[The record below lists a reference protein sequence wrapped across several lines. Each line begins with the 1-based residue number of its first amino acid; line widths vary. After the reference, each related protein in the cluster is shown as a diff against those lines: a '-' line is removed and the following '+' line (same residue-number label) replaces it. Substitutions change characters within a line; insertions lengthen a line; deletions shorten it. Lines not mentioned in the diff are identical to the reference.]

1 MTFLQTYRG
10 HLFYKYVMIFI
21 ALVSGSLLTSGVVEI
36 YFSYQE
42 TRVALA
48 RIQWEEAENAALK
61 IRQFLKDIERQMVWT
76 LQPLGAHGVPFEQ
89 RRDDFYKLLR
99 QVSAITELSYLD
111 ASGKEQ
117 LRFSRLATNVLGSG
131 VDASRE
137 AKFHEARSRQ
147 THFSAVYFRNE
158 YEPYMTM
165 AVAERGPDGGVTVA
179 EVDLRLILD
188 VVARLRVGDAGYAY
202 VVDARGRLIVHPD
215 ISLVLQKTDLSSLS
229 HIQAALAGPAL
240 PVEERQEAT
249 IARDLHGRQVLT
261 AYEVIDP
268 PGWYVFVEQPLER
281 AFAPLYASV
290 WRTALL
296 LLVSLG
302 IAVLVSLALARK
314 MVIPIQALQAGVA
327 RVAAGHL
334 DVVIPLAAP
343 DELGLLATSFN
354 QMAASLKENQA
365 ALARYTADL
374 EAQVAVRT
382 RELQASNAQLKEL
395 DHLKSEFVSH
405 VSHELRTPLTSVKGY
420 VDYLLEGI
428 AGESSALQ
436 RDFLTRVKGNADR
449 LLRLI
454 TDLLDLARIE
464 AGQMVLYPERLS
476 VCEIAT
482 EVLETLRPL
491 AVEQDIELGIAGAEA
506 GDLVRADRDRL
517 YQVLL
522 NLTHNAVKFTPPGGT
537 VRVRIE
543 ARPAQEVA
551 ITVEDTGV
559 GIPAEDAERIFAMF
573 HQAHSASTS
582 PGGSGLGLTIAKKLV
597 ELQGDGLGPESA
609 WTGQCLRL
617 CAACS
622 RSRRWSDE
630 EAFSGGR

>member
-1 MTFLQTYRG
+1 MTFLRTYRG
-10 HLFYKYVMIFI
+10 HLFYKYAVIFV
-21 ALVSGSLLTSGVVEI
+21 ALVSGVLLTSGLVEI

-42 TRVALA
+42 TRTALA

-76 LQPLGAHGVPFEQ
+76 LQPLGVHGVPLEQ

-99 QVSAITELSYLD
+99 QVSAIVELRYLD
-111 ASGKEQ
+111 AAGKEQ
-117 LRFSRLATNVLGSG
+117 LRLSRLSRNVLGSG
-131 VDASRE
+131 ADASRE
-137 AKFHEARSRQ
+137 APFLEAKSRQ
-147 THFSAVYFRNE
+147 TYFSAVYFRNE
-158 YEPYMTM
+158 YEPCMTM
-165 AVAERGPDGGVTVA
+165 AVAERWPDGGVTVA

-188 VVARLRVGDAGYAY
+188 VVSRIRVGDAGYAY
-202 VVDARGRLIVHPD
+202 AVDARGRLIVHPD
-215 ISLVLQKTDLSSLS
+215 ISLVLQQTELSSLT
-229 HIQAALAGPAL
+229 HVQAVLVGPTS
-240 PVEERQEAT
+240 VGEERQEAT

-261 AYEVIDP
+261 THEVIDP
-268 PGWYVFVEQPLER
+268 PGWHVFVEQPLER
-281 AFAPLYASV
+281 AFAPLYASM

-296 LLVSLG
+296 LLVSLV
-302 IAVLVSLALARK
+302 IAILVSLALARK

-334 DVVIPLAAP
+334 DVVISPTAP

-354 QMAASLKENQA
+354 QMAASLQENRA

-374 EAQVAVRT
+374 ESQVAVRT
-382 RELQASNAQLKEL
+382 HELQASNAQLKAL

-428 AGESSALQ
+428 AGELSPLQ

-464 AGQMVLYPERLS
+464 AGQMVLYLERLS
-476 VCEIAT
+476 VCELAT

-491 AVEQDIELGIAGAEA
+491 AVDKGVELTIAGAEA

-522 NLTHNAVKFTPPGGT
+522 NLAHNAVKFTPPGGI
-537 VRVRIE
+537 VRVRVE
-543 ARPAQEVA
+543 AQPAGEVL
-551 ITVEDTGV
+551 TMVQDTGE
-559 GIPAEDAERIFAMF
+559 GIPAEDMERIFTMF
-573 HQAHSASTS
+573 HQAHPASTS

-597 ELQGDGLGPESA
+597 ELQGGRMWVTSEP
-609 WTGQCLRL
+609 GQGSIFGFALP
-617 CAACS
+617 AA
-622 RSRRWSDE
+622 
-630 EAFSGGR
+630 EAGR

>member
-1 MTFLQTYRG
+1 MTFLQTYRRR
-10 HLFYKYVMIFI
+10 LFYKYVVIFVT
-21 ALVSGSLLTSGVVEI
+21 LVSGVLLTSGLVEI

-42 TRVALA
+42 TRTALT

-61 IRQFLKDIERQMVWT
+61 IRQFLKDIERQMAWT
-76 LQPLGAHGVPFEQ
+76 LQPLGAQGVPLDQ
-89 RRDDFYKLLR
+89 RRDDYYKLLR

-111 ASGKEQ
+111 ASGQEQ
-117 LRFSRLATNVLGSG
+117 LRFSRLSRNVVGSG

-137 AKFHEARSRQ
+137 TKFLEAKSRQ
-147 THFSAVYFRNE
+147 TYFSAVYFRNE
-158 YEPYMTM
+158 YEPYMTI
-165 AVAERGPDGGVTVA
+165 AAAEREPDGGVTVA

-188 VVARLRVGDAGYAY
+188 VVLRIRVGNAGYAY
-202 VVDARGRLIVHPD
+202 AVDARGRLIVHPD

-229 HIQAALAGPAL
+229 HIQAALAGLAIPG
-240 PVEERQEAT
+240 EERQETT

-261 AYEVIDP
+261 TYEVIDP
-268 PGWYVFVEQPLER
+268 PGWHVFVEQPLEQ
-281 AFAPLYASV
+281 AFAPLYASM
-290 WRTALL
+290 WRTTLL

-302 IAVLVSLALARK
+302 IAVLVSLVLARK

-327 RVAAGHL
+327 RVASGHL
-334 DVVIPLAAP
+334 DIVIPPSAP
-343 DELGLLATSFN
+343 DELGMLAASFN

-365 ALARYTADL
+365 ALAQYTADL

-382 RELQASNAQLKEL
+382 RELQASNVRLKEL
-395 DHLKSEFVSH
+395 DRLKSEFVSH

-428 AGESSALQ
+428 AGELSPLQ
-436 RDFLTRVKGNADR
+436 RDFLTRLKGNADR

-464 AGQMVLYPERLS
+464 SGQMMLYLERLR
-476 VCEIAT
+476 VREIVA
-482 EVLETLRPL
+482 EVLEMLRPL
-491 AVEQDIELGIAGAEA
+491 AVEKGIELGIEGAEA
-506 GDLVRADRDRL
+506 GDMVRADRDRL
-517 YQVLL
+517 HQVLL
-522 NLTHNAVKFTPPGGT
+522 NLTHNAIKFTPPGGA
-537 VRVRIE
+537 VRVRVE
-543 ARPAQEVA
+543 ARPAREVA

-597 ELQGDGLGPESA
+597 ELQGGRMWLKSHPGQGSVFGFALPAAEPEV
-609 WTGQCLRL
+609 
-617 CAACS
+617 
-622 RSRRWSDE
+622 E
-630 EAFSGGR
+630 K

>member
-10 HLFYKYVMIFI
+10 HLFYKYVVIFVS
-21 ALVSGSLLTSGVVEI
+21 LVSGVLLTSGLVEI

-42 TRVALA
+42 TRTALA

-61 IRQFLKDIERQMVWT
+61 IRQFLKDIERQMAWT
-76 LQPLGAHGVPFEQ
+76 LQPFGAHGVPLEQ

-99 QVSAITELSYLD
+99 QVSAITELRYLD
-111 ASGKEQ
+111 AAGKEQ
-117 LRFSRLATNVLGSG
+117 LRLSRLSRNVLGSG
-131 VDASRE
+131 ADASRAAPFLE
-137 AKFHEARSRQ
+137 AKSRQ
-147 THFSAVYFRNE
+147 TYFSAVYFRNE

-165 AVAERGPDGGVTVA
+165 AVAERWSDGGVTVA

-188 VVARLRVGDAGYAY
+188 VVSRIRVGDAGYAY
-202 VVDARGRLIVHPD
+202 AVDGRGRLIVHPD
-215 ISLVLQKTDLSSLS
+215 ISLVLQQTALASLP
-229 HIQAALAGPAL
+229 HIQAVLGGATNVG
-240 PVEERQEAT
+240 EERQEAT

-261 AYEVIDP
+261 AHDVIDP

-327 RVAAGHL
+327 RVASGHL
-334 DVVIPLAAP
+334 DVVIPPAAP

-354 QMAASLKENQA
+354 QMAASLQENQT

-374 EAQVAVRT
+374 ESQVAVRT
-382 RELQASNAQLKEL
+382 RELQASNAQLKAL

-428 AGESSALQ
+428 AGELSPLQ

-491 AVEQDIELGIAGAEA
+491 AVEKGIELNLTGAEA

-522 NLTHNAVKFTPPGGT
+522 NLTHNAVKFTPPGGI
-537 VRVRIE
+537 VRVRVE
-543 ARPAQEVA
+543 AQPAGEVR
-551 ITVEDTGV
+551 TMVQDTGE
-559 GIPAEDAERIFAMF
+559 GIPAEDMERIFTMF
-573 HQAHSASTS
+573 HQAYPASTS

-597 ELQGDGLGPESA
+597 ELQGGRIWVTSEP
-609 WTGQCLRL
+609 GQGSLFGFTL
-617 CAACS
+617 PAAEAG
-622 RSRRWSDE
+622 RS
-630 EAFSGGR
+630 